1 MKFIVNCIKEL
12 NKVAKAIIESIDEK
26 NVICFYGKMGVGKT
40 ALIKDICSEL
50 GVKDN
55 VSSPTFSIV
64 NEYISFEGKPV
75 YHFDFYR
82 IEDER
87 EALDLGYEEYFYKNS
102 LCFVEWPEKIKS
114 LIPNNVLNVKILV
127 DKETRIIEII

>member
-40 ALIKDICSEL
+40 TLIKDICSEL

-55 VSSPTFSIV
+55 VTSPTFSIV
-64 NEYISFEGKPV
+64 NEYISFEGKSV
-75 YHFDFYR
+75 FHFDFYR

>member
-1 MKFIVNCIKEL
+1 MKFIVNCISEL
-12 NKVAKAIIESIDEK
+12 NKVAKTILGALDSN

-40 ALIKDICSEL
+40 ALIKAICCEL
-50 GVKDN
+50 GVKEN

-64 NEYISFEGKPV
+64 NEYVKFDGSPV
-75 YHFDFYR
+75 FHFDFYR
-82 IEDER
+82 IEDET
-87 EALDLGYEEYFYKNS
+87 EALDLGYEECFYKNS

-114 LIPNNVLNVKILV
+114 LIPKNVLNVKILV

>member
-1 MKFIVNCIKEL
+1 MKFIVNCITEL
-12 NKVAKAIIESIDEK
+12 NKVAKTIIESIDEK

-55 VSSPTFSIV
+55 VCSPTFSIV
-64 NEYISFEGKPV
+64 NEYISFEGKSV
-75 YHFDFYR
+75 FHFDFYR

>member
-1 MKFIVNCIKEL
+1 MKFIVNCITEL
-12 NKVAKAIIESIDEK
+12 NKVAKTIIESLEEK

-40 ALIKDICSEL
+40 TLIKDICSEL

-64 NEYISFEGKPV
+64 NEYVKFDGSPV
-75 YHFDFYR
+75 FHFDFYR
-82 IEDER
+82 IEDET

-127 DKETRIIEII
+127 DKDTRIIEII

>member
-1 MKFIVNCIKEL
+1 MKFIVNCITEL
-12 NKVAKAIIESIDEK
+12 NKVAKTIIELIDEK

-40 ALIKDICSEL
+40 ALIKAICSEL

-75 YHFDFYR
+75 FHFDFYR

>member
-1 MKFIVNCIKEL
+1 MKFIVNCITEL
-12 NKVAKAIIESIDEK
+12 NKVAKTIIESIGVK

-40 ALIKDICSEL
+40 TLIKALCSEL
-50 GVKDN
+50 GIKEN

-64 NEYISFEGKPV
+64 NEYVSIEGKPV

-82 IEDER
+82 IKDES
-87 EALDLGYEEYFYKNS
+87 EALDFGCEEYFYKNS

-127 DKETRIIEII
+127 DKETRIIEIK

>member
-1 MKFIVNCIKEL
+1 MKFIVNCITEL
-12 NKVAKAIIESIDEK
+12 NKVAKTIIESIDEK

-64 NEYISFEGKPV
+64 NEYISFEGKSV
-75 YHFDFYR
+75 FHFDFYR

>member
-1 MKFIVNCIKEL
+1 MKFIVNCVKEL

-75 YHFDFYR
+75 FHFDFYR

>member
-1 MKFIVNCIKEL
+1 MKFIVNCITEL

-75 YHFDFYR
+75 FHFDFYR
-82 IEDER
+82 IEDEK

>member
-1 MKFIVNCIKEL
+1 MKFIVNCISEL
-12 NKVAKAIIESIDEK
+12 SKVAKTIIESLDSN
-26 NVICFYGKMGVGKT
+26 NVICFYGQMGVGKT
-40 ALIKDICSEL
+40 ALIKAICCEL

-55 VSSPTFSIV
+55 VTSPTFSIV
-64 NEYISFEGKPV
+64 NEYITLNGNSVF
-75 YHFDFYR
+75 HFDFYR

-87 EALDLGYEEYFYKNS
+87 EALDLGYEEYFSKNS

-114 LIPNNVLNVKILV
+114 LVPNNVLNVKILV

>member
-12 NKVAKAIIESIDEK
+12 NKVAKTIIESIDEK

-40 ALIKDICSEL
+40 TLIKDICSEL

-55 VSSPTFSIV
+55 VTSPTFSIV
-64 NEYISFEGKPV
+64 NEYISFEGKSV
-75 YHFDFYR
+75 FHFDFYR

>member
-1 MKFIVNCIKEL
+1 MKFIVNCITEL
-12 NKVAKAIIESIDEK
+12 NKVAKTIIESLEEK

-40 ALIKDICSEL
+40 TLIKDICSEL

-55 VSSPTFSIV
+55 VTSPTFSIV

-127 DKETRIIEII
+127 DNDTRIIEII

>member
-1 MKFIVNCIKEL
+1 MKFIVNCITEL
-12 NKVAKAIIESIDEK
+12 NKVAKTIIESIDEK

-40 ALIKDICSEL
+40 TLIKDICSEL

-64 NEYISFEGKPV
+64 NEYISFEGKSV
-75 YHFDFYR
+75 FHFDFYR

>member
-64 NEYISFEGKPV
+64 IEYISFEGKPV
-75 YHFDFYR
+75 FHFDFYR
-82 IEDER
+82 IEDEK